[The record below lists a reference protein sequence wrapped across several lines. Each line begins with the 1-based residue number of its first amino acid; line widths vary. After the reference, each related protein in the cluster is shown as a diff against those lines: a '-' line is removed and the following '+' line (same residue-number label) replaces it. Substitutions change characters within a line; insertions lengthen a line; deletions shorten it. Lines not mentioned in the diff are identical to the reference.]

1 MNTQTH
7 AISHGWTIMAH
18 ENISIYTKLSGPN
31 PNQIVLIDWDGDA
44 FLKIFTDDFSIYLES
59 DVYNLKHKIN
69 VKNKTLTIFHEPDE
83 DDE

>member
-18 ENISIYTKLSGPN
+18 ENISIYTKYSGPN

-44 FLKIFTDDFSIYLES
+44 
-59 DVYNLKHKIN
+59 
-69 VKNKTLTIFHEPDE
+69 
-83 DDE
+83 